1 MTKESI
7 IEKTVRTLSALPA
20 EKAEEVADF
29 AEYIL
34 KKHEEYILQEGI
46 QQLAVN
52 SQVFDFLNNEEDLYT
67 TEDIIKKY

>member
-1 MTKESI
+1 MTKEGI
-7 IEKTVRTLSALPA
+7 IEKTVKTLSALPA

-46 QQLAVN
+46 QQLTAGSKAFSFMN
-52 SQVFDFLNNEEDLYT
+52 DEEDLYT
-67 TEDIIKKY
+67 ADDIIKKY